1 MRIKARLLGLSGRQV
16 VAVPS
21 LFLALLPSRA
31 TIMLVAAE
39 GIAMILVVLAAPT
52 GFAFTAQAKLA
63 LFPLAAKLPLPF
75 FAPMRPR
82 PLMVAIGIAH
92 VLTTVV
98 LALMVTR

>member
-1 MRIKARLLGLSGRQV
+1 
-16 VAVPS
+16 
-21 LFLALLPSRA
+21 
-31 TIMLVAAE
+31 MLVAAE

>member
-1 MRIKARLLGLSGRQV
+1 M
-16 VAVPS
+16 PS

-52 GFAFTAQAKLA
+52 G
-63 LFPLAAKLPLPF
+63 FPLAAKLPLPF